1 MEDEREK
8 EKNERALQEEED
20 SGDEEGTMNGE
31 DKAKMD
37 EMLKTLND
45 RLDAGGNGAAAA
57 ASSKKAKKRANK
69 RKKSPRG
76 GKQKQQLLQH
86 EDDGKRT
93 TENEEEKHL
102 AEKLRQ
108 KIAESLGQVRATQIS
123 SGLQF
128 HTHFAPARSNVS
140 ARLLFV

>member
-8 EKNERALQEEED
+8 EKNERAMQQQQEED
-20 SGDEEGTMNGE
+20 SGDEEGMNGE

-69 RKKSPRG
+69 RKKSPHG
-76 GKQKQQLLQH
+76 GKQKQN
-86 EDDGKRT
+86 EDDSKLR

-108 KIAESLGQVRATQIS
+108 KIAESLGQVRDS
-123 SGLQF
+123 
-128 HTHFAPARSNVS
+128 ARRLTVQHAHAHSPCANVS
-140 ARLLFV
+140 ALSF

>member
-8 EKNERALQEEED
+8 EKNERALQQEEEEG

-57 ASSKKAKKRANK
+57 SGKKAKKRANK

-76 GKQKQQLLQH
+76 GKQKQQQH

-102 AEKLRQ
+102 AEKLGQ
-108 KIAESLGQVRATQIS
+108 KIAESLGQVRATQRS
-123 SGLQF
+123 SGSQF
-128 HTHFAPARSNVS
+128 NARAHPLFPSP
-140 ARLLFV
+140 RLC